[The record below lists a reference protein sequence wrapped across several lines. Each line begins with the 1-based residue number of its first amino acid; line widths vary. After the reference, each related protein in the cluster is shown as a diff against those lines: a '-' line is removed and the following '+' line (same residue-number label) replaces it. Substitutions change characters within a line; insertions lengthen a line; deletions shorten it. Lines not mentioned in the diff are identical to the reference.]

1 MSKNQFVHLHVHTEY
16 SLLDGAIKISE
27 LIQRVKDL
35 DMPAIAITDHGVM
48 YGVIEFYKKAKA
60 AGIKPIIGC
69 EFYFAPRTRFDKDV
83 QFDKFARH
91 ITLLAKNN
99 TGYQNLLKLAS
110 LAHLEGFFYKPRI
123 DRELLAENCE
133 GLICLSGCMSGP
145 LSKYIQNS
153 NVDAA
158 IEEAK
163 FFKSL
168 FGDDYYIEI
177 QDHNLPAQPMIN
189 SKLIEISKLLDI
201 KLIATN
207 DSHYLT
213 KDHAIIQDI
222 LLALQT
228 GKTLKDKDRLH
239 FDTTEFYIKTAD
251 EMLEIFKTHPES
263 ISNSLEIAD
272 KCNVELVLGSHTLPV
287 FIVPENETDSSYL
300 RKNAWNGLLKRYNP
314 MHEQV
319 KQRFEYELSVI
330 SKMGFASYFLIVA
343 DLIQF
348 AKDNGISVGPGRGSA
363 AGSIIAYALGI
374 TNIDPLKFD
383 LLFERFLN
391 PDRISMP
398 DIDIDFCIEQ
408 RQKVIDYTKEKYG
421 TDHVAQIV
429 TFGRMAA
436 RMAIRDVGRV
446 LEVPLHEVDKIAKLI
461 PFGATIQESLND
473 QQELQQIYNSNDS
486 LKELLDIALKIEGIA
501 RHTGIHAAG
510 VVIAKEPLMTTVPIL
525 EKDKQWVTMYPKDD
539 LEAVGL
545 LKMDFLGLRNLTMIA
560 KSIVHVKQSKGIEI
574 DIEHIPLDDIDTFKT
589 LSNGNSVGVFQ
600 LESGGMQAL
609 LKSLQP
615 TVFEDIIA
623 LLALYR
629 PGPLGSGMD
638 KDFVNR
644 KHGRQKIKY
653 PLPELEP
660 ILKDT
665 YGTILY
671 QEQVMHIASIVGGF
685 SMSEADTLRKAMG
698 KKNQDVM
705 DKMKQKFV
713 DGAIE
718 KTIPEKI
725 AVSIFATMA
734 KFAEYGF
741 NKSHSAAYAFITYQT
756 AYLKTHYPVEYM
768 AALISSSISDA
779 EKVSQYIAESN
790 IMGIDILPPDINES
804 FNDFYIINNQILFG
818 LGAIKNVGA
827 NAIQSIISARTEG
840 GIFHSL
846 KDFCTRVD
854 LRVTNKRVIESLIK
868 SGAFDSLGKRK
879 SLLIMLEDILAES
892 IKAQKATAKGQLSM
906 FSTEE
911 TKEMDSN
918 TYNLDEEF
926 STYELLK
933 QEKEMIGLYIS
944 GHPLQEYASYL
955 ATQDFSQLTDTAKLA
970 QSSTITMLGML
981 SGLTKRYTKTKKTMM
996 TGMIEDMS
1004 GTAPFVVFPFK
1015 YDELANR
1022 LVEDKVYKITGT
1034 SDFRND
1040 QLQIIVENLEEP
1052 NYNTKSI
1059 SKVIIQPTEDNVE
1072 KIKETLFDHKYGNIP
1087 VYFDV
1092 DGYNI
1097 LLHKKYWTNNGKIEE
1112 LKIVAG
1118 ADKLITA

>member
-1 MSKNQFVHLHVHTEY
+1 MSKPNFVHLHVHSEY
-16 SLLDGAIKISE
+16 SLLDGAIKISDLIARAKE
-27 LIQRVKDL
+27 LE
-35 DMPAIAITDHGVM
+35 MPAVALTDHGVM
-48 YGVIEFYKKAKA
+48 YGAIEFYRKAKA

-69 EFYFAPRTRFDKDV
+69 ELYLAPRTRFDKEAK
-83 QFDKFARH
+83 FDKFARH
-91 ITLLAKNN
+91 LTLLAKNKE
-99 TGYQNLLKLAS
+99 GYQNLLILAS
-110 LAHLEGFFYKPRI
+110 LGHLEGFFYKPRI
-123 DRELLAENCE
+123 DRELLEKHCD
-133 GLICLSGCMSGP
+133 GLVCLSGCMSGP
-145 LSKYIQNS
+145 LSKHILNS

-163 FFKSL
+163 FFKNL
-168 FGDDYYIEI
+168 FGEDFYIEI
-177 QDHNLPAQPMIN
+177 QDHGIEGQTMIN

-213 KDHAIIQDI
+213 KDHAVIQDI

-239 FDTTEFYIKTAD
+239 FDTTEFYIKTAE
-251 EMLEIFKTHPES
+251 EMLEIFPNYPES
-263 ISNSLEIAD
+263 ISNSLEIAE
-272 KCNVELVLGSHTLPV
+272 KCNVELILGAHSLPN
-287 FIVPENETDSSYL
+287 FEVPENETNSSYL
-300 RKNAWNGLLKRYNP
+300 RKQTWNGLLKRYDSMN
-314 MHEQV
+314 EQV
-319 KQRFEYELSVI
+319 KQRFEYELGVI
-330 SKMGFASYFLIVA
+330 NKMGFDSYFLIVA

-348 AKDNGISVGPGRGSA
+348 AKDSGISVGPGRGSA
-363 AGSIIAYALGI
+363 AGSIVAYALGI

-408 RQKVIDYTKEKYG
+408 RHKVIEYTKEKYG
-421 TDHVAQIV
+421 KDHVAQIV

-446 LEVPLHEVDKIAKLI
+446 LEVPLFEVDKIAKLI
-461 PFGATIQESLND
+461 PFGSTLKQALEDLP
-473 QQELQQIYNSNDS
+473 EMQQIYNSKDE
-486 LKELLDIALKIEGIA
+486 LKELLDIAVKIEGMA

-510 VVIAKEPLMTTVPIL
+510 VVIAKGPIIGNTPII
-525 EKDKQWVTMYPKDD
+525 EKDGQWVTMYPKDD
-539 LEAVGL
+539 LEDVGL

-560 KSIVHVKQSKGIEI
+560 KSIQHIKENKGIEI
-574 DIEHIPLDDIDTFKT
+574 DIENLPIDDLDTYKT
-589 LSNGNSVGVFQ
+589 LSNGNSIGVFQ
-600 LESGGMQAL
+600 LESTGMQAL

-644 KHGRQKIKY
+644 KHGREKIKY
-653 PLPELEP
+653 PLPELES

-671 QEQVMHIASIVGGF
+671 QEQVMHIAGIVGGF

-698 KKNQDVM
+698 KKAMDVM

-713 DGAIE
+713 DGAVE
-718 KTIPEKI
+718 KGIDKKKAT
-725 AVSIFATMA
+725 AIFATMA

-768 AALISSSISDA
+768 AALISSSINDS
-779 EKVSQYIAESN
+779 EKVSQYIAEAN
-790 IMGIDILPPDINES
+790 VMGIDVLAPDVNES
-804 FNDFYIINNQILFG
+804 FNDFFIIGTQILFG
-818 LGAIKNVGA
+818 LGAIKNVGT
-827 NAIQSIISARTEG
+827 NAIQSIIDAREES

-854 LRVTNKRVIESLIK
+854 LRLTNKRVIESLIK

-892 IKAQKATAKGQLSM
+892 IKAQKAKAKGQLSM
-906 FSTEE
+906 FSTED
-911 TKEMDSN
+911 TQEMDHH

-926 STYELLK
+926 STFELLK
-933 QEKEMIGLYIS
+933 LEKEMIGLYIS

-955 ATQDFSQLTDTAKLA
+955 ATQDFSQLNETAKLA
-970 QSSTITMLGML
+970 QSTDITMLGML

-996 TGMIEDMS
+996 TGTIEDMS
-1004 GTAPFVVFPFK
+1004 GSAPFVVFPFK
-1015 YDELANR
+1015 YDGLVNK
-1022 LVEDKVYKITGT
+1022 LVEDKVYKIIGK

-1040 QLQIIVENLEEP
+1040 QLQIILEDLEEP
-1052 NYNTKSI
+1052 NYNPNSL
-1059 SKVIIQPTEDNVE
+1059 SQVIIHPSEENIE
-1072 KIKETLFDHKYGNIP
+1072 EIKKILIDHKYGNIP

-1092 DGYNI
+1092 DGYKI
-1097 LLHKKYWTNNGKIEE
+1097 LLHRKYWTNNGKVEE
-1112 LKIVAG
+1112 LKELAGKDNIVTG
-1118 ADKLITA
+1118 